1 MMAAET
7 CTVMPCDHRPSAG
20 RFGSEPVRHC
30 LRDEA
35 KEVRPHARPQA
46 WKNQRCI
53 RRNTNTLRI
62 FSGRERRRWWRI
74 VRRSRT
80 VNVGRLLVLAYGS
93 QKRLEELGGLRSFEK
108 QAENYMHNGGMGG
121 EGGLKFF

>member
-7 CTVMPCDHRPSAG
+7 CTVITCDHRLSAG

-46 WKNQRCI
+46 WKNRRCI

-74 VRRSRT
+74 VRCS
-80 VNVGRLLVLAYGS
+80 
-93 QKRLEELGGLRSFEK
+93 
-108 QAENYMHNGGMGG
+108 
-121 EGGLKFF
+121 

>member
-7 CTVMPCDHRPSAG
+7 CTVITCDHRLSAG

-46 WKNQRCI
+46 WKTQGVFAAI
-53 RRNTNTLRI
+53 PIHWGFFL
-62 FSGRERRRWWRI
+62 
-74 VRRSRT
+74 
-80 VNVGRLLVLAYGS
+80 
-93 QKRLEELGGLRSFEK
+93 
-108 QAENYMHNGGMGG
+108 AENDADGGGV
-121 EGGLKFF
+121 FAAV